1 MSVIGPRPGLWNQD
15 ILTAERD
22 KYNAND
28 VKPGLCKLMVDLV
41 SIRDHSSGECLQ
53 EFPRMVRMT
62 GRLPVKED
70 DGMGP
75 SQRPVSID
83 PHVSLPA
90 VFDLCRDYLTVHLIT
105 GSCCATSCV
114 NKNII
119 PEVVKK
125 GHFIKVTER

>member
-28 VKPGLCKLMVDLV
+28 VHDLCDHAICFLGNRPFGSVLTDRLYEFCKRSSGVDPAAGDFKIPAFFCKLMVDLV

-62 GRLPVKED
+62 GRLPVSKSSN
-70 DGMGP
+70 M
-75 SQRPVSID
+75 STRYQKS
-83 PHVSLPA
+83 PHSSG
-90 VFDLCRDYLTVHLIT
+90 D
-105 GSCCATSCV
+105 
-114 NKNII
+114 
-119 PEVVKK
+119 
-125 GHFIKVTER
+125 